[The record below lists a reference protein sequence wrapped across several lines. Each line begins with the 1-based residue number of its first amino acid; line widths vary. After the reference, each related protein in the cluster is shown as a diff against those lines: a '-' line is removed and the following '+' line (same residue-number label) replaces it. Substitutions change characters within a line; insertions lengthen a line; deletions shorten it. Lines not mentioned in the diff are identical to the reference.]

1 MMSAMTQNVSELT
14 AIEVRDH
21 LISGQE
27 TVASFTAKLGQ
38 FVDAADASVH
48 AFAHREDRVVAMQAD
63 CLHSDRLS
71 GHLPGPLFG
80 VPVAIKDIMDTLDF
94 PTEYG
99 SVIHQG
105 RYSVT
110 DATVVSRLRAA
121 GAVIFGKTVSTEFAT
136 TEPGPT
142 CNPHNPAHTP
152 GGSSSGS
159 AAAVAAGMV
168 PVALGTQ
175 TNGSVIRPAS
185 FCGVYAYK
193 PSRGMVPR
201 TGVLEQSPSLDE
213 VGVFARNLADIAQVA
228 EVLVGDDGHDTAT
241 KGQAPRRF
249 VDVARSEPPLPPK
262 FCFMKTPWWDQVE
275 PEAREAYEAFV
286 DHLGDNVVYLDL
298 PEIVRNVA
306 PWLATVNDA
315 ELAFCLQKE
324 WHNNRARLSS
334 PLLARIE
341 TAMQIPVND
350 YLAAKDR
357 MSHVMSAFD
366 EYFASYDAI
375 LCPAALGTAPS
386 GLQSTGNPIMQTT
399 WSFAGLPCLNL
410 PLLTLSNGLPLGVQ
424 AVGAFRNDAR
434 LIRSSQW
441 LVSEFIKRNLA

>member
-1 MMSAMTQNVSELT
+1 MTQNVSELT

-213 VGVFARNLADIAQVA
+213 VGVFARNLTDIAQVA

-286 DHLGDNVVYLDL
+286 EHLGDNVVYLDL

>member
-213 VGVFARNLADIAQVA
+213 VGVFARNLPDIAQVA

>member
-1 MMSAMTQNVSELT
+1 MTEMAKSITELT
-14 AIEVRDH
+14 GLEIRDY

-27 TVASFTAKLGQ
+27 TVGEFTVKLGA
-38 FVDAADASVH
+38 FVDAADAQIQ
-48 AFAHREDRVVAMQAD
+48 AFAHRDDRVVALQAD
-63 CLHSDRLS
+63 NLQRDRSS
-71 GHLPGPLFG
+71 GQLPGPLYG
-80 VPVAIKDIMDTLDF
+80 VPVAIKDIIDTVDF

-99 SVIHQG
+99 SPIHQG
-105 RYSVT
+105 RYSVS
-110 DATVVSRLRAA
+110 DATVVSRLRSA
-121 GAVIFGKTVSTEFAT
+121 GAIIFGKTVSTEFAT

-142 CNPHNPAHTP
+142 GNPHNLAHTP

-201 TGVLEQSPSLDE
+201 TGVLDQSPSLDE
-213 VGVFARNLADIAQVA
+213 VGVFARNLLDIAQVA
-228 EVLVGDDGHDTAT
+228 EVMVGDDGHDAATAR
-241 KGQAPRRF
+241 QSPRRF
-249 VDVARSEPPLPPK
+249 VDVAASEPPLPPK
-262 FCFMKTPWWDQVE
+262 FCFIKTPWWDQVE

-286 DHLGDNVVYLDL
+286 DHLGDCVVHLDL
-298 PEIVRNVA
+298 PDIVRNVA

-324 WHNNRARLSS
+324 WNHSRARLSEA
-334 PLLARIE
+334 LQARIE
-341 TAMQIPVND
+341 KSMQIPVAD

-357 MSHVMSAFD
+357 MFHVMSAFD

-375 LCPAALGTAPS
+375 LCPAALGTAPL
-386 GLQSTGNPIMQTT
+386 GLHHIGNPIMQTT

-410 PLLTLSNGLPLGVQ
+410 PLLTLSNGLPLGIQ
-424 AVGAFRNDAR
+424 AVGAFQNDAR

>member
-286 DHLGDNVVYLDL
+286 EHLGDNVVYLDL

-410 PLLTLSNGLPLGVQ
+410 PLLTLSSGLPLGVQ